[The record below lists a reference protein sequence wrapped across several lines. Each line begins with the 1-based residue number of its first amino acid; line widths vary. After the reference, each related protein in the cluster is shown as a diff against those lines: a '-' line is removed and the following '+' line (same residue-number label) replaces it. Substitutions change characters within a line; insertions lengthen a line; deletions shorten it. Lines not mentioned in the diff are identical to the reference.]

1 MNNELTKEEL
11 KDLLIN
17 ANDEDFQAII
27 DYTHPVDL
35 LEAIHKLDDEDAK
48 IILNRFP
55 DETLGRILEEEKD
68 EERYDF
74 LSQFSKSRQKEIL
87 EEMSTDEIVD
97 FVATLN
103 EQQEEEVLSNLNIE
117 DLEDVKE
124 LMQYDPDTA
133 GGIMTTEFISI
144 RQNKT
149 VLKTLEY
156 LQQNG
161 HEAEMAFYM
170 YVVDK
175 EDHLKGVVSVRDI
188 ITSKFDVKIEDITN
202 PNVVSLNIND
212 DQEVIAAIFDKYDYI
227 MLPVVDDNNVIK
239 GIVTVDDVIDIIQ
252 EETTED
258 MHLLAGVDGDEKV
271 DSNIIESI
279 RSRLPWLVINLITAI
294 LAASVVSR
302 FSATIEAVVALAAI
316 NPIIAGM
323 GGNAGNQSMTIVV
336 RAIALNELNGE
347 NAKKVF
353 FKELIVGMISGLSI
367 GLLIGIG
374 CQIVYGNFFLG
385 VVTAVSMLLNL
396 IIATMV
402 GYLVPVILVK
412 FKVDP
417 ALASSIFVTTCT
429 DCFGFFIFLSLAT
442 IVLPYII

>member
-55 DETLGRILEEEKD
+55 DETLGRILEEEED

-347 NAKKVF
+347 NAKRVF
-353 FKELIVGMISGLSI
+353 FKELIVGMISGLTI

-385 VVTAVSMLLNL
+385 IVTALSMLLNL

-412 FKVDP
+412 LKVDP

-442 IVLPYII
+442 LVLPYLI

>member
-55 DETLGRILEEEKD
+55 DETLGRILEEEED

-316 NPIIAGM
+316 NPIIACM

-353 FKELIVGMISGLSI
+353 FKELIVGMISGLTI

-385 VVTAVSMLLNL
+385 IVTALSMLLNL

-412 FKVDP
+412 LKVDP

-442 IVLPYII
+442 LVLPYLI

>member
-227 MLPVVDDNNVIK
+227 MLPVVYDNNVIK

-353 FKELIVGMISGLSI
+353 FKELIVGMISGLTI

-385 VVTAVSMLLNL
+385 IVTALSMLLNL

-412 FKVDP
+412 LKVDP

-442 IVLPYII
+442 LVLPYLI

>member
-202 PNVVSLNIND
+202 PNVVSLNVND

-353 FKELIVGMISGLSI
+353 FKELIVGMISGLTI

-385 VVTAVSMLLNL
+385 IVTALSMLLNL

-412 FKVDP
+412 LKVDP

-442 IVLPYII
+442 LVLPYLI

>member
-336 RAIALNELNGE
+336 RAIALNELTGE
-347 NAKKVF
+347 NARKVF

>member
-1 MNNELTKEEL
+1 
-11 KDLLIN
+11 
-17 ANDEDFQAII
+17 
-27 DYTHPVDL
+27 
-35 LEAIHKLDDEDAK
+35 
-48 IILNRFP
+48 
-55 DETLGRILEEEKD
+55 
-68 EERYDF
+68 
-74 LSQFSKSRQKEIL
+74 
-87 EEMSTDEIVD
+87 MSTDEIVD

-175 EDHLKGVVSVRDI
+175 EDHLKGEVSVRDI

-353 FKELIVGMISGLSI
+353 FKELIVGMISGLTI

-385 VVTAVSMLLNL
+385 IVTALSMLLNL

-412 FKVDP
+412 LKVDP

-442 IVLPYII
+442 LVLPYLI

>member
-103 EQQEEEVLSNLNIE
+103 EKQEEEVLSNLNIE

-353 FKELIVGMISGLSI
+353 FKELIVGMISGLTI

-385 VVTAVSMLLNL
+385 IVTALSMLLNL

-412 FKVDP
+412 LKVDP
-417 ALASSIFVTTCT
+417 ALASSIFVTTCN

-442 IVLPYII
+442 LVLPYLI

>member
-35 LEAIHKLDDEDAK
+35 LDDEDAK

-353 FKELIVGMISGLSI
+353 FKELIVGMISGLTI

-385 VVTAVSMLLNL
+385 IVTALSMLLNL

-412 FKVDP
+412 LKVDP

-442 IVLPYII
+442 LVLPYII

>member
-227 MLPVVDDNNVIK
+227 MLPVVDDYNVIK

-353 FKELIVGMISGLSI
+353 FKELIVGMISGLTI

-385 VVTAVSMLLNL
+385 IVTALSMLLNL

-412 FKVDP
+412 LKVDP

-442 IVLPYII
+442 LVLPYII

>member
-55 DETLGRILEEEKD
+55 DETLGRILEEEED

-353 FKELIVGMISGLSI
+353 FKELIVGMISGLTI

-385 VVTAVSMLLNL
+385 IVTALSMLLNL

-412 FKVDP
+412 LKVDP

-442 IVLPYII
+442 LVLPYII

>member
-239 GIVTVDDVIDIIQ
+239 GSVTVDDVIDIIQ

-353 FKELIVGMISGLSI
+353 FKELIVGMISGLTI

-385 VVTAVSMLLNL
+385 IVTALSMLLNL

-412 FKVDP
+412 LKVDP

-442 IVLPYII
+442 LVLPYLI

>member
-55 DETLGRILEEEKD
+55 DETLGRILEEEED

-323 GGNAGNQSMTIVV
+323 GVNAGNQSMTIVV

-353 FKELIVGMISGLSI
+353 FKELIVGMISGLTI

-385 VVTAVSMLLNL
+385 IVTALSMLLNL

-412 FKVDP
+412 LKVDP

-442 IVLPYII
+442 LVLPYLI

>member
-124 LMQYDPDTA
+124 LMLYDPDTA
-133 GGIMTTEFISI
+133 GGIMNTEFISI

-156 LQQNG
+156 LKQNG

-353 FKELIVGMISGLSI
+353 FKELIVGMISGLTI

-385 VVTAVSMLLNL
+385 IVTALSMLLNL

-412 FKVDP
+412 LKVDP

-442 IVLPYII
+442 LVLPYII

>member
-353 FKELIVGMISGLSI
+353 FKELIVGMISGLTI

-385 VVTAVSMLLNL
+385 IVTALSMLLNL

-412 FKVDP
+412 LKVDP

-442 IVLPYII
+442 LVLPYLI

>member
-353 FKELIVGMISGLSI
+353 FKELIVGMISGLTI

-385 VVTAVSMLLNL
+385 IVTALSMLLNL

-412 FKVDP
+412 LKVDP

-442 IVLPYII
+442 LVLPYII

>member
-35 LEAIHKLDDEDAK
+35 LEAIHKLDDDDAK

-55 DETLGRILEEEKD
+55 DEILGRLLEEEED

-103 EQQEEEVLSNLNIE
+103 EEQEEEVLSRLNTE

-156 LQQNG
+156 LQENG
-161 HEAEMAFYM
+161 HDAEMAFYM

-175 EDHLKGVVSVRDI
+175 EDHLIGVVSVRDI
-188 ITSKFDVKIEDITN
+188 ITSKFDVKIQDITN

-212 DQEVIAAIFDKYDYI
+212 DQEVIATIFDKYDYI

-258 MHLLAGVDGDEKV
+258 MYLLAGVDGDEKV
-271 DSNIIESI
+271 DSKIIESI
-279 RSRLPWLVINLITAI
+279 KSRLPWLCINLITAI
-294 LAASVVSR
+294 LAAIVVSK

-336 RAIALNELNGE
+336 RAIALNELTGE
-347 NAKKVF
+347 NARKVF

-385 VVTAVSMLLNL
+385 VVTALSMLLNL

-412 FKVDP
+412 LNVDP

-442 IVLPYII
+442 LVLPYIV

>member
-353 FKELIVGMISGLSI
+353 FKELIVGMISGLTI

-385 VVTAVSMLLNL
+385 IVTSLSMLLNL

-412 FKVDP
+412 LKVDP

>member
-74 LSQFSKSRQKEIL
+74 LSQFSKSRQIEIL

-149 VLKTLEY
+149 LLKTLEY

-353 FKELIVGMISGLSI
+353 FKELIVGMISGLTI

-385 VVTAVSMLLNL
+385 IVTALSMLLNL

-412 FKVDP
+412 LKVDP

-429 DCFGFFIFLSLAT
+429 DCFRFFIFLSLAT
-442 IVLPYII
+442 LVLPYII

>member
-353 FKELIVGMISGLSI
+353 FKELIIGMISGLTI

-385 VVTAVSMLLNL
+385 IVTALSMLLNL

-412 FKVDP
+412 LKVDP

-442 IVLPYII
+442 LVLPYLI

>member
-55 DETLGRILEEEKD
+55 DETLGRILEEEED

-353 FKELIVGMISGLSI
+353 FKELIVGMISGLTI

-385 VVTAVSMLLNL
+385 IVTSLSMLLNL

-412 FKVDP
+412 LKVDP

-442 IVLPYII
+442 LVLPYLI

>member
-1 MNNELTKEEL
+1 MNNELTKEDL

-55 DETLGRILEEEKD
+55 DETLGRILEEEED

-353 FKELIVGMISGLSI
+353 FKELIVGMISGLTI

-385 VVTAVSMLLNL
+385 IVTALSMLLNL

-412 FKVDP
+412 LKVDP

-442 IVLPYII
+442 LVLPYLI

>member
-74 LSQFSKSRQKEIL
+74 LSQFSKPRQKEIL

-353 FKELIVGMISGLSI
+353 FKELIVGMISGLTI

-385 VVTAVSMLLNL
+385 IVTALSMLLNL

-412 FKVDP
+412 LKVDP

-442 IVLPYII
+442 LVLPYLI

>member
-1 MNNELTKEEL
+1 MNNELTKEAL

-353 FKELIVGMISGLSI
+353 FKELIVGMISGLTI

-385 VVTAVSMLLNL
+385 IVTALSMLLNL

-412 FKVDP
+412 LKVDP

-442 IVLPYII
+442 LVLPYII

>member
-35 LEAIHKLDDEDAK
+35 LEAIHKLDDEDTK

-353 FKELIVGMISGLSI
+353 FKELIVGMISGLTI

-385 VVTAVSMLLNL
+385 IVTALSMLLNL

-412 FKVDP
+412 LKVDP

-442 IVLPYII
+442 LVLPYLI

>member
-347 NAKKVF
+347 NARKVF

>member
-55 DETLGRILEEEKD
+55 DETLGRILEEEED

>member
-27 DYTHPVDL
+27 DYNHPVDL

-353 FKELIVGMISGLSI
+353 FKELIVGMISGLTI

-385 VVTAVSMLLNL
+385 IVTALSMLLNL

-412 FKVDP
+412 LKVDP

-442 IVLPYII
+442 LVLPYII

>member
-1 MNNELTKEEL
+1 MNTELTKEEL

-55 DETLGRILEEEKD
+55 DETLGRILEEEED

-353 FKELIVGMISGLSI
+353 FKELIVGMISGLTI

-385 VVTAVSMLLNL
+385 IVTALSMLLNL

-412 FKVDP
+412 LKVDP

-442 IVLPYII
+442 LVLPYLI

>member
-353 FKELIVGMISGLSI
+353 FKELIVGMISGLTI

-385 VVTAVSMLLNL
+385 IVTALSMLLNL

-412 FKVDP
+412 LKVDP

-429 DCFGFFIFLSLAT
+429 DCFGFFIFLSLST
-442 IVLPYII
+442 LVLPYLI

>member
-212 DQEVIAAIFDKYDYI
+212 DQEVMAAIFDKYDYI

-353 FKELIVGMISGLSI
+353 FKELIVGMISGLTI

-385 VVTAVSMLLNL
+385 IVTALSMLLNL

-412 FKVDP
+412 LKVDP

-442 IVLPYII
+442 LVLPYLI

>member
-353 FKELIVGMISGLSI
+353 FKELIVGMISGLTI

-385 VVTAVSMLLNL
+385 IVTSLSMLLNL

-412 FKVDP
+412 LKVDP

-442 IVLPYII
+442 LVLPYII

>member
-55 DETLGRILEEEKD
+55 DETLGRILEEEED

-323 GGNAGNQSMTIVV
+323 GGNAGNQLMTIVV

-353 FKELIVGMISGLSI
+353 FKELIVGMISGLTI

-385 VVTAVSMLLNL
+385 IVTALSMLLNL

-412 FKVDP
+412 LKVDP

-442 IVLPYII
+442 LVLPYII

>member
-353 FKELIVGMISGLSI
+353 FKELIVGMISGLTI

-385 VVTAVSMLLNL
+385 IVTSLSMLLNL

-412 FKVDP
+412 LKVDP

-442 IVLPYII
+442 LVLPYLI

>member
-323 GGNAGNQSMTIVV
+323 EGNAGNQSMTIVV

-353 FKELIVGMISGLSI
+353 FKELIVGMISGLTI

-385 VVTAVSMLLNL
+385 IVTALSMLLNL

-412 FKVDP
+412 LKVDP

-442 IVLPYII
+442 LVLPYII

>member
-74 LSQFSKSRQKEIL
+74 LSQFSKPRQKEIL

-353 FKELIVGMISGLSI
+353 FKELIVGMISGLTI

-385 VVTAVSMLLNL
+385 IVTALSMLLNL

-412 FKVDP
+412 LKVDP

-442 IVLPYII
+442 LVLPYII

>member
-353 FKELIVGMISGLSI
+353 FKELIVGMISGLTI

-385 VVTAVSMLLNL
+385 IVTALSMLLNL

>member
-202 PNVVSLNIND
+202 PNVVSLNVND

-353 FKELIVGMISGLSI
+353 FKELIVGMISGLTI

-385 VVTAVSMLLNL
+385 IVTALSMLLNL

-412 FKVDP
+412 LKVDP

>member
-55 DETLGRILEEEKD
+55 DETLGRILEEEED

-170 YVVDK
+170 YVVEK

-353 FKELIVGMISGLSI
+353 FKELIVGMISGLTI

-385 VVTAVSMLLNL
+385 IVTALSMLLNL

-412 FKVDP
+412 LKVDP

-442 IVLPYII
+442 LVLPYLI

>member
-55 DETLGRILEEEKD
+55 DETLGRILEEEED

-103 EQQEEEVLSNLNIE
+103 EQQEEEVLSNLNID

-353 FKELIVGMISGLSI
+353 FKELIVGMISGLTI

-385 VVTAVSMLLNL
+385 IVTALSMLLNL

-412 FKVDP
+412 LKVDP

-442 IVLPYII
+442 LVLPYLI